1 MTTAYDIYKNAL
13 ALIFEKDGEDRRFK
27 EMFCPILSALLA
39 ECLVYEN
46 SIRASEGREKLPSAP
61 VAESLE
67 DEIPYSEVL
76 CRTALPLGAAAY
88 FMQDDGEARKS
99 ALFRERFV
107 DALNEA
113 AKWNAG
119 EIIDVYGGEA

>member
-1 MTTAYDIYKNAL
+1 MTAYGIYKGAL
-13 ALIFEKDGEDRRFK
+13 AHIFEKDGEDRRFK

-39 ECLVYEN
+39 ESLVYEN
-46 SIRASEGREKLPSAP
+46 SIRESEGKEKLLSAP
-61 VAESLE
+61 VAESME
-67 DEIPYSEVL
+67 DEIPYSEAL
-76 CRTALPLGAAAY
+76 CRIALPLGVAAY

-99 ALFRERFV
+99 AIFRERFV

-119 EIIDVYGGEA
+119 EVIDVYGGEA